1 MGATCYRAKGTGVA
15 TTTID
20 NSTYIRPLQESKDY
34 KSAAASYTRALA
46 ALPTNDMSA
55 IEVQQKQQYE
65 QALVAIQDLI
75 QDQTRSKFE
84 EEEKK
89 AVERLPWEVAH
100 QMLPKLKAAGQNGRK
115 SSAWVVIETHKVIEC
130 FYN

>member
-1 MGATCYRAKGTGVA
+1 MGATCHRAKGTGVA

-55 IEVQQKQQYE
+55 IKVQQKQQYE

-75 QDQTRSKFE
+75 QDQTRSRFE
-84 EEEKK
+84 EEGKK
-89 AVERLPWEVAH
+89 QWNACH
-100 QMLPKLKAAGQNGRK
+100 GKLRIRCYQNSKPRVKTGVKVVRG
-115 SSAWVVIETHKVIEC
+115 SSSRHTR
-130 FYN
+130 